1 MGEEPVHSELV
12 DGQRLSTVALGQLET
27 WVDAAVDVAKS
38 AGERLSDG
46 DYDQHPKLYENRD
59 VHCL

>member
-1 MGEEPVHSELV
+1 V

-46 DYDQHPKLYENRD
+46 DYDQHPKLYENRE

>member
-1 MGEEPVHSELV
+1 VHGERW
-12 DGQRLSTVALGQLET
+12 GTVALGQLET
-27 WVDAAVDVAKS
+27 SVDAHVDVAKS

-46 DYDQHPKLYENRD
+46 DYDQHPKLYENRE